1 MKKKSNKPTKTKS
14 KMKKTMRFL
23 SMAALALVGAMMTG
37 CTNDDNIIDEPQQ
50 PASKN
55 NIVTMTTTVS
65 LDGGAATT
73 RALTVAGVKTFAE
86 GEQIALVYKN
96 TSSEMVKAVSVALTD
111 GDITNE
117 GKSATFTFELTDPD
131 RTKDVTYIYPA
142 AMATDAGEVN
152 YAALATQDGTLA
164 TLSSTLDLATK
175 TAAWN
180 DGSLPAATLANQLA
194 ILAITLKDNA
204 TPTANDITSTI
215 TGVTLSDGT
224 NSYAVT
230 RTAAAGPI
238 YVAIQPTTSANIT
251 VTATDGTTNY
261 SKSLTGKTYA
271 ASNGYS
277 LSWRMAVVVP
287 SFTIN
292 GSGTKVLFAPGNLQ
306 ATNNT
311 ANSTTGWTWSFA
323 AHQYDFIGNANANTA
338 VGNNVVTTAGTVD
351 LFGWVGNT
359 SSLAAYGINNN
370 NTPADYG
377 DDTSNTLKSDWGVA
391 ANAASL
397 GGYSNWRTLTSA
409 EWTYV
414 FNSRS
419 ASTVNGT
426 SNARYAKAT
435 VADKAGII
443 LFPDTYTHPSGVTAP
458 ASINTANAAFSVN
471 NYDTTAWG
479 KMEAAGC
486 IFLPAAGY
494 RYGTYVYGV
503 GSYGNYWSST
513 PHSSSAVSALFVYF
527 GASSVLPADDSS
539 RNTGRSVRLVR
550 QVE

>member
-1 MKKKSNKPTKTKS
+1 
-14 KMKKTMRFL
+14 MRFL
-23 SMAALALVGAMMTG
+23 SMAALALVGAVTVG

-50 PASKN
+50 PENKSN
-55 NIVTMTTTVS
+55 VVTLTTTVS
-65 LDGGAATT
+65 MDGGTAEARGTT
-73 RALTVAGVKTFAE
+73 RALTSGGVKTFAV
-86 GEQIALVYKN
+86 GETMAIYYWKN
-96 TSSEMVKAVSVALTD
+96 KGNDHEKAVSAPLTA
-111 GDITNE
+111 GDITNG
-117 GKSATFTFELTDPD
+117 GKSATFTFTLDNPY
-131 RTKDVTYIYPA
+131 KDQSVVYIYPA
-142 AMATDAGEVN
+142 AMANADFTPNYDALYN
-152 YAALATQDGTLA
+152 NQDGTLA
-164 TLSSTLDLATK
+164 TLASNFDFCTKSGAWAGDNLPSLTLV
-175 TAAWN
+175 
-180 DGSLPAATLANQLA
+180 NQLA

-215 TGVTLSDGT
+215 TGLTLSDGT
-224 NSYAVT
+224 YTYNVS
-230 RTAAAGPI
+230 RSAAAGPI
-238 YVAIQPTTSANIT
+238 YVAIRPTSDATIT
-251 VTATDGTTNY
+251 VTATDGTKNY
-261 SKSLTGKTYA
+261 TKTLTTKTYEA
-271 ASNGYS
+271 GNGYS
-277 LSWRMAVVVP
+277 VSWRMGVP
-287 SFTIN
+287 SFTV
-292 GSGTKVLFAPGNLQ
+292 GVTAGVAKKVIFSPGNLQ
-306 ATNNT
+306 AKNTT

-323 AHQYDFIGNANANTA
+323 AHQYDYIGSATANNA
-338 VGNNVVTTAGTVD
+338 VGNNLVTTAGTVD

-370 NTPADYG
+370 KTPADYG

-458 ASINTANAAFSVN
+458 ASINTANAAFTVN
-471 NYDTTAWG
+471 NYDATAWG
-479 KMEAAGC
+479 KMESAGAV
-486 IFLPAAGY
+486 FLPAAGY
-494 RYGTYVYGV
+494 RFGTSVSGV

-513 PHSSSAVSALFVYF
+513 PHSSTAASALFVYF
-527 GASSVLPADDSS
+527 GASNVLPADDSS

>member
-1 MKKKSNKPTKTKS
+1 MKSNEPTKTKS
-14 KMKKTMRFL
+14 KMKTMRFL
-23 SMAALALVGAMMTG
+23 SMAALAVMGAVMTG
-37 CTNDDNIIDEPQQ
+37 CSSDDNFIDEPQQ
-50 PASKN
+50 PENKSN
-55 NIVTMTTTVS
+55 VVTLTTTVS
-65 LDGGAATT
+65 MDGGTAEARGTT
-73 RALTVAGVKTFAE
+73 RALTSGGVKTFAA
-86 GEQIALVYKN
+86 GETMALVYKN
-96 TSSEMVKAVSVALTD
+96 TSSATVKVVSTALTD

-131 RTKDVTYIYPA
+131 RKKDVTYIYPA

-152 YAALATQDGTLA
+152 YAALATQNGTLA
-164 TLSSTLDLATK
+164 TLSSSLDLATY
-175 TAAWN
+175 TGAWT
-180 DGSLPAATLANQLA
+180 DGTSLPAATLENQLA
-194 ILAITLKDNA
+194 ILALTLKNS
-204 TPTANDITSTI
+204 TGSSDITSTI

-238 YVAIQPTTSANIT
+238 YVAIRPTTSANIT

-277 LSWRMAVVVP
+277 VSWRMAVVVP
-287 SFTIN
+287 SF
-292 GSGTKVLFAPGNLQ
+292 SVSDSKKVIFSPGNLQ

-311 ANSTTGWTWSFA
+311 ANSTYGWTWSFA
-323 AHQYDFIGNANANTA
+323 AHQYDFIGNATANTA

-370 NTPADYG
+370 KTPADYG

-458 ASINTANAAFSVN
+458 ASINTANAAFTVN
-471 NYDTTAWG
+471 NYDATAWG
-479 KMEAAGC
+479 KMESAGAV
-486 IFLPAAGY
+486 FLPAAGY
-494 RYGTYVYGV
+494 RFGTSVSGV

-513 PHSSSAVSALFVYF
+513 PHSSTAVSALFVYF

-550 QVE
+550 DAE